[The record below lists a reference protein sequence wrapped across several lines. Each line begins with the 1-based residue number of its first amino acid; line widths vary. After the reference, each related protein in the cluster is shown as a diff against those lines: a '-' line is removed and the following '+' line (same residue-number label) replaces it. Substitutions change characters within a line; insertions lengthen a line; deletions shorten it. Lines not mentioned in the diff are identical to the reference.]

1 MATKWRAPEIGASGP
16 VSFPG
21 IRSFMASKPVYVV
34 APPGALLDACLSSLP
49 GQAEAVEPPLRP
61 EALLARPPGVVLVD
75 VSGVAAEE
83 LLGAAD
89 VLRGPEWVLAVV
101 DGGTQPSIRT
111 VSAGFPCDL
120 GQVALHAGGAAEGAE
135 PLLELH
141 GVLAAISR
149 ARHDINNPLTSALA
163 ETQIL
168 LLDVPEGELRDSLD
182 TIQTQLR
189 RIRDLVAATRHL
201 RPHR

>member
-1 MATKWRAPEIGASGP
+1 
-16 VSFPG
+16 
-21 IRSFMASKPVYVV
+21 
-34 APPGALLDACLSSLP
+34 
-49 GQAEAVEPPLRP
+49 
-61 EALLARPPGVVLVD
+61 VVLVD
-75 VSGVAAEE
+75 VSGVAADE

-101 DGGTQPSIRT
+101 DGGTRPSIRT
-111 VSAGFPCDL
+111 VSSGFPCDL
-120 GQVALHAGGAAEGAE
+120 GEVALHAGGAAEGAE
-135 PLLELH
+135 SLLELH

-168 LLDVPEGELRDSLD
+168 LLDVPEGELRDGLD

-201 RPHR
+201 RPQQ